1 MTSIILRYYVD
12 ILRIISLILL
22 FRRSP
27 IFFLRLI
34 SDFAKTGVVPSQI
47 SGKKNVTGM
56 RQITSV
62 FAFLHMLLNIILKIL
77 ISRFVYVLSLASI
90 NSDVVKK
97 RKPLLLNNKNDDLDV
112 IIKKDYVSL
121 RRIA

>member
-1 MTSIILRYYVD
+1 
-12 ILRIISLILL
+12 
-22 FRRSP
+22 
-27 IFFLRLI
+27 
-34 SDFAKTGVVPSQI
+34 
-47 SGKKNVTGM
+47 M

-62 FAFLHMLLNIILKIL
+62 FAFLHMLLNTTLKIL
-77 ISRFVYVLSLASI
+77 ISGFVYVLSLASI

-97 RKPLLLNNKNDDLDV
+97 CKLLLLNNKNDDLDV